1 MDLGGDPVRVV
12 LRVGSS
18 WWGMLIDRRRIQLG
32 YLLNLI
38 LPSCGQRFAQ
48 LLAPNPGGPQ

>member
-12 LRVGSS
+12 LRVGSYQ
-18 WWGMLIDRRRIQLG
+18 WGMLIDPRSVHLG

-38 LPSCGQRFAQ
+38 LPTCGQRFAQ